1 MIGSMSSIY
10 EVAKKLHNLSAGKKF
25 LITLI
30 PLAILLVVFTIFQTI
45 DDFYL
50 SDSLSVTMMFREPFQ
65 LHSVFAMD
73 YHTFLFKLPFFY
85 IEQKIG
91 LSILSHTILSLM
103 FTVPMFGCFGYI
115 FYKITKRYRYTALLL
130 TGLMM
135 LFLLIPPHYTLNNM
149 TMPSMRN
156 IEYGMF
162 FLAFYWLYR
171 DDRRSRRCIGL
182 LFLVL
187 LVASDPMFAPY
198 AIGASLLVAIFTNFR
213 NVTKLVKMRS
223 IYTFGISVLS
233 SALGMILLR
242 LASVVGLV
250 VVGKESGAMFIKQP
264 VESITRAVEFF
275 VDALKSILVSLG
287 IDVARAP
294 IYRPETIIAIIV
306 ASTVSIMGIVALR
319 KTLKQSTDTY
329 SWREQY
335 VMLAIATVIATIVP
349 YTLTQHVADGGN
361 VRFFHIALFSLSIV
375 ASYGLAVLKPQVKG
389 IVITAFILAFTV
401 CSLSGIS
408 RAYHYASF
416 TERTTGSLHDN
427 IAKRLKEHNINTIA
441 GDYWHIYPISARAR
455 SNSDQDL
462 RLLPLSQRCAS
473 LQAYFID
480 ARWMSYKNIGPYFAV
495 VAYTQPVGD
504 DYDYNDP
511 MSTACIHKDAVAQFG
526 QPLKRVV
533 VDPIPQSGLRPY
545 HIYIYPTE
553 KLSRINTDR
562 ARAKLNESYR
572 F

>member
-1 MIGSMSSIY
+1 M
-10 EVAKKLHNLSAGKKF
+10 
-25 LITLI
+25 
-30 PLAILLVVFTIFQTI
+30 
-45 DDFYL
+45 
-50 SDSLSVTMMFREPFQ
+50 
-65 LHSVFAMD
+65 SVFAMD

-130 TGLMM
+130 AGLMI

-156 IEYGMF
+156 IEYGIF
-162 FLAFYWLYR
+162 FLAFYWLYSGT
-171 DDRRSRRCIGL
+171 RRSRWCASLIL
-182 LFLVL
+182 LTL

-198 AIGASLLVAIFTNFR
+198 AVGASLLVAIFTNFR
-213 NVTKLVKMRS
+213 NVTRPVKMRS

-264 VESITRAVEFF
+264 VESVARAFAFF

-294 IYRPETIIAIIV
+294 IYRPETIIAIV
-306 ASTVSIMGIVALR
+306 VVSTASIMGIIALR

-335 VMLAIATVIATIVP
+335 VMLAITTIITAIVP

-375 ASYGLAVLKPQVKG
+375 ASYGLAILKPQVKG
-389 IVITAFILAFTV
+389 IVMTAFILAFTV

-441 GDYWHIYPISARAR
+441 GDYWHIYPISVRAR

-462 RLLPLSQRCAS
+462 HLRPLSQQCAS

-480 ARWMSYKNIGPYFAV
+480 ARWMSYENIGPYFAV

-511 MSTACIHKDAVAQFG
+511 MSTACTHKDAVAQFG
-526 QPLKRVV
+526 QPLKQII
-533 VDPIPQSGLRPY
+533 VDPAPQSGLRPY

>member
-1 MIGSMSSIY
+1 MSSIY
-10 EVAKKLHNLSAGKKF
+10 EVAKKLHDLSAGKKF
-25 LITLI
+25 LISLI

-91 LSILSHTILSLM
+91 LSIISHTILSLM

-115 FYKITKRYRYTALLL
+115 FYKITKRYRYTALLIA
-130 TGLMM
+130 GLMM
-135 LFLLIPPHYTLNNM
+135 QFLLIPPHYTLNNM

-171 DDRRSRRCIGL
+171 DSRRSRRCIGL

-213 NVTKLVKMRS
+213 NITKPVKMRS
-223 IYTFGISVLS
+223 IYIFGISVLS

-306 ASTVSIMGIVALR
+306 VSTVSIMGIVALR

-361 VRFFHIALFSLSIV
+361 IRFFHIALFSLSIIV
-375 ASYGLAVLKPQVKG
+375 SYGLAVLKPQVKG
-389 IVITAFILAFTV
+389 IVMTAFVLAFIV

-462 RLLPLSQRCAS
+462 HLLPLSQRCAS

-511 MSTACIHKDAVAQFG
+511 MSTACTHKDAVAQFG
-526 QPLKRVV
+526 QPLKQII
-533 VDPIPQSGLRPY
+533 VDPAPQSGLRPY

>member
-1 MIGSMSSIY
+1 
-10 EVAKKLHNLSAGKKF
+10 
-25 LITLI
+25 
-30 PLAILLVVFTIFQTI
+30 
-45 DDFYL
+45 
-50 SDSLSVTMMFREPFQ
+50 
-65 LHSVFAMD
+65 
-73 YHTFLFKLPFFY
+73 
-85 IEQKIG
+85 
-91 LSILSHTILSLM
+91 
-103 FTVPMFGCFGYI
+103 
-115 FYKITKRYRYTALLL
+115 
-130 TGLMM
+130 
-135 LFLLIPPHYTLNNM
+135 
-149 TMPSMRN
+149 
-156 IEYGMF
+156 
-162 FLAFYWLYR
+162 
-171 DDRRSRRCIGL
+171 
-182 LFLVL
+182 
-187 LVASDPMFAPY
+187 
-198 AIGASLLVAIFTNFR
+198 
-213 NVTKLVKMRS
+213 
-223 IYTFGISVLS
+223 
-233 SALGMILLR
+233 MILLR

-264 VESITRAVEFF
+264 VESVARAFEFF

-294 IYRPETIIAIIV
+294 IYRPETIIAIVVV
-306 ASTVSIMGIVALR
+306 ATVSIMGIIALR

-480 ARWMSYKNIGPYFAV
+480 AHWMSYKNIGPYFAV

-511 MSTACIHKDAVAQFG
+511 MSTACTHKDAVAQFG
-526 QPLKRVV
+526 QPLKQII
-533 VDPIPQSGLRPY
+533 VDPAPQSELRPY

>member
-1 MIGSMSSIY
+1 MSSIY
-10 EVAKKLHNLSAGKKF
+10 EVAKKLHDLSACKKF

-30 PLAILLVVFTIFQTI
+30 PLAVLLVVFTIFQTI

-85 IEQKIG
+85 AEQKIG
-91 LSILSHTILSLM
+91 LSIISHTILSLM
-103 FTVPMFGCFGYI
+103 FTIPMFGCFGYI

-130 TGLMM
+130 AGLMM

-162 FLAFYWLYR
+162 FLAFYWLYSET
-171 DDRRSRRCIGL
+171 RRSRWCASLIL
-182 LFLVL
+182 LTL
-187 LVASDPMFAPY
+187 LVASDPIFAPY
-198 AIGASLLVAIFTNFR
+198 AVGASLLVAIFTNFHR
-213 NVTKLVKMRS
+213 NVTRPVKMRS

-242 LASVVGLV
+242 LASVIGLV

-306 ASTVSIMGIVALR
+306 VSIVSIMGIIALR

-361 VRFFHIALFSLSIV
+361 VRFFHIALFSLSIIT
-375 ASYGLAVLKPQVKG
+375 SYGLAILKPQVKG
-389 IVITAFILAFTV
+389 VILMAFILVSIV
-401 CSLSGIS
+401 CSLSGVS

-416 TERTTGSLHDN
+416 TERTTGPLHDSL
-427 IAKRLKEHNINTIA
+427 AKKLKEHDINTIA
-441 GDYWHIYPISARAR
+441 GDYWHIYPISARA
-455 SNSDQDL
+455 SSSSGQDL

-480 ARWMSYKNIGPYFAV
+480 ARWMSYDNIGPHFAV
-495 VAYTQPVGD
+495 IAYTQPVGD

-511 MSTACIHKDAVAQFG
+511 MSTACTHKDAVAQFG

-533 VDPIPQSGLRPY
+533 VDPIPQSGLRSY

>member
-1 MIGSMSSIY
+1 MSSIY

-25 LITLI
+25 LIMLI

-65 LHSVFAMD
+65 LHSVFVMD

-85 IEQKIG
+85 AEQKIG
-91 LSILSHTILSLM
+91 LSILSHTTLSLM

-130 TGLMM
+130 AGLMM

-213 NVTKLVKMRS
+213 NITKPVKMHS
-223 IYTFGISVLS
+223 IYAFGISVLS

-264 VESITRAVEFF
+264 VESVARAFEFF

-306 ASTVSIMGIVALR
+306 VSTVSIMGIIALR
-319 KTLKQSTDTY
+319 KTLKQSTGTY

-335 VMLAIATVIATIVP
+335 VMLAIATVIATIAP

-389 IVITAFILAFTV
+389 IVMTAFILAFTV

-408 RAYHYASF
+408 RAHHYASF

-480 ARWMSYKNIGPYFAV
+480 AHWMSYKNIGPYFAV

-511 MSTACIHKDAVAQFG
+511 MSTACTHKDAVAQFG
-526 QPLKRVV
+526 QPLKQVV
-533 VDPIPQSGLRPY
+533 VDPIPQSELRSY

-562 ARAKLNESYR
+562 ARAKLTESYR

>member
-1 MIGSMSSIY
+1 
-10 EVAKKLHNLSAGKKF
+10 
-25 LITLI
+25 
-30 PLAILLVVFTIFQTI
+30 
-45 DDFYL
+45 
-50 SDSLSVTMMFREPFQ
+50 
-65 LHSVFAMD
+65 
-73 YHTFLFKLPFFY
+73 
-85 IEQKIG
+85 
-91 LSILSHTILSLM
+91 
-103 FTVPMFGCFGYI
+103 
-115 FYKITKRYRYTALLL
+115 
-130 TGLMM
+130 
-135 LFLLIPPHYTLNNM
+135 
-149 TMPSMRN
+149 MPSMRN

-213 NVTKLVKMRS
+213 NVTRPVKMRS

-264 VESITRAVEFF
+264 VESIARAFEFF

-294 IYRPETIIAIIV
+294 IYRPETIIAIVVV
-306 ASTVSIMGIVALR
+306 ATASIMGIVALR

-329 SWREQY
+329 SWHEQY

-361 VRFFHIALFSLSIV
+361 VRFFHIALFSLSII

-389 IVITAFILAFTV
+389 IVMTAFILAFTV

-462 RLLPLSQRCAS
+462 RLLPLSKRCAS

-480 ARWMSYKNIGPYFAV
+480 RRWMSYENIGPHFAV

-511 MSTACIHKDAVAQFG
+511 MSTACTHKDAVAQFG